1 MNIIQSFNTKNPGYD
16 IICADESGWVKAR
29 KHEMVYI
36 FERVGEEFVL
46 RGEAWDGNSPRNYQY
61 FTDSTRQYISGP
73 YIGYVNKYVHNQ
85 VNFL

>member
-1 MNIIQSFNTKNPGYD
+1 MNLIQSFNTQNPGYD
-16 IICADESGWVKAR
+16 VVAADESGWVKAR

-46 RGEAWDGNSPRNYQY
+46 RGEASDVNISRNYRY

-73 YIGYVNKYVHNQ
+73 YILRVENQ
-85 VNFL
+85 VNFF